1 MNHKKE
7 MAEMKEVPKRDYYNV
22 RKVRCFVVYSNSI
35 ISIYSNFSMCHA
47 ASSWETI
54 VEPQASMSLKLD
66 WGVEMLGHEQ

>member
-1 MNHKKE
+1 
-7 MAEMKEVPKRDYYNV
+7 
-22 RKVRCFVVYSNSI
+22 
-35 ISIYSNFSMCHA
+35 MCHA